1 MNCTNRRENEIA
13 FKYKRVEVKSS
24 NSLRVDIFESLKG
37 IFEHVTA
44 LFIDILICIN
54 KINNAQ

>member
-1 MNCTNRRENEIA
+1 MNCTNRPEKEIA
-13 FKYKRVEVKSS
+13 FQYKRVRVKSS

-37 IFEHVTA
+37 IFEHVTE